1 MMPFN
6 DPLYLVKQHT
16 QDLLR
21 EAEADR
27 LYQEAK
33 RGSAHPTTGLL
44 APLHAALAA
53 IARIGQHAVPESVK
67 PVEKAQSGAAL
78 PVARSIAN

>member
-1 MMPFN
+1 MMPMN
-6 DPLYLVKQHT
+6 PNNALYLVKQHS

-27 LYQEAK
+27 LYQEAR
-33 RGSAHPTTGLL
+33 RGSEHPTTDLL
-44 APLHAALAA
+44 APLHAALSA

-67 PVEKAQSGAAL
+67 PVEQAQSAL
-78 PVARSIAN
+78 RFP